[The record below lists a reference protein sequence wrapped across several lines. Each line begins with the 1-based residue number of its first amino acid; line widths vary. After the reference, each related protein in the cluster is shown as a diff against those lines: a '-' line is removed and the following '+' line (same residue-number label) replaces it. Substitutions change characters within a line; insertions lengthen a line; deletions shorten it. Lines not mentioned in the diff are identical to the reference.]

1 MKNFYSNIRA
11 LELLKKVKQAIF
23 AFSKTEW
30 NIFLLLLL
38 LLLGS
43 TVAILQNINTSFMV
57 SVPVRGG
64 TINEGII
71 GTPRFINPVLA
82 STDADKDLVS
92 LIYSGL
98 MRKNS
103 EGDMV
108 PDLAESVDVSE
119 NGLTYTFKLK
129 EKIFFHDGEIIDTD
143 DIAFTINEI
152 KDPVIK
158 SPKKANWD
166 GVIINKIDDRTIEF
180 TLTQPYASFLEN
192 MSVGILPMHLWEQ
205 SPIELNTRN
214 ENPIGSGP
222 YKIKKINKTSS
233 GVFSSY
239 ELTSFSKFILGE
251 PYIKNLT
258 LKFYNNE
265 TELINALTKGQVD
278 QISSISPENTVPLK
292 DENYRIETRVLPR
305 IFGMFFNQN
314 QNQIFTDKNV
324 LKAMNLA
331 INKDRIVNEVLLGYG
346 VAIEDPVLPSM
357 LSYDKLENKK
367 EISQEENIQK
377 AQELLA
383 KNNWTKNSEGFLEK
397 KTTVN
402 NKTTLTP
409 LEFSIS
415 TSNAPELAKTAELI
429 KQDLELIGMK
439 VEIKTFDVGNLN
451 QIVIRPRKYDA
462 LLFGQ
467 IINNEGDLF
476 AFWHSSQRTDPGLN
490 IAMYTNAKVDKLLE
504 DASKTIDEN
513 TRIKKYAEFGEEIK
527 KDLPAVFIYS
537 PNFIYVVSKDL
548 EGFNLSKIVNLEERF
563 KNVYTWSIKKEKV
576 WKIFAK
582 YQQ

>member
-43 TVAILQNINTSFMV
+43 TIAILQNINTSFMV

-143 DIAFTINEI
+143 DVAFTINEI

-166 GVIINKIDDRTIEF
+166 GVTINKIDDRTIEF

-192 MSVGILPMHLWEQ
+192 MSVGILPMHLWEG
-205 SPIELNTRN
+205 SPIELNTHN

-278 QISSISPENTVPLK
+278 QISSISPENTAPLK

>member
-1 MKNFYSNIRA
+1 MKKFYSNIRD

-23 AFSKTEW
+23 AFTKTEW
-30 NIFLLLLL
+30 NIFLFLLV

-57 SVPVRGG
+57 SVPARGG
-64 TINEGII
+64 SINEGII
-71 GTPRFINPVLA
+71 GSARFINPVLA
-82 STDADKDLVS
+82 STDADKDMVS
-92 LIYSGL
+92 LVYSGL
-98 MRKNS
+98 MRKDSNG
-103 EGDMV
+103 EMV
-108 PDLAESVDVSE
+108 PDLAEYVDIDP

-129 EKIFFHDGEIIDTD
+129 DKIYFHDGEIIDTD
-143 DIAFTINEI
+143 DIVFTINEI
-152 KDPVIK
+152 KDPIIK

-166 GVIINKIDDRTIEF
+166 GVTVNKIDDRTIEF
-180 TLTQPYASFLEN
+180 KLAQPYASFLEN
-192 MSVGILPMHLWEQ
+192 ASVGILPMHLWDE
-205 SPIELNTRN
+205 SPVELNTRN
-214 ENPIGSGP
+214 ENPVGSGP
-222 YKIKKINKTSS
+222 YKIKKINKASS
-233 GVFSSY
+233 GVVNSY

-251 PYIKNLT
+251 PYIKNIT

-265 TELINALTKGQVD
+265 TELISALNKGQVD
-278 QISSISPENTVPLK
+278 QISSISPENALPLK
-292 DENYRIETRVLPR
+292 EEGYRIETRVLPR

-324 LKAMNLA
+324 LKAMDLA

-346 VAIEDPVLPSM
+346 IAIEDPVLPSM
-357 LSYDKLENKK
+357 LAYDKLENKK
-367 EISQEENIQK
+367 EISHEENIQK
-377 AQELLA
+377 ATELLG

-397 KTTVN
+397 KITTN

-490 IAMYTNAKVDKLLE
+490 IAMYTNPKVDKILE

-513 TRIKKYAEFGEEIK
+513 ERVKKYAQFGEEIK

-537 PNFIYVVSKDL
+537 PNFIYIVSKDL
-548 EGFNLSKIVNLEERF
+548 DGFNLNNIINLEERF
-563 KNVYTWSIKKEKV
+563 KNVYTWSVKKEKV
-576 WKIFAK
+576 WEIFAK
-582 YQQ
+582 